1 MSDSNTLRVL
11 SFDGGGMRGYLSQQ
25 FMVQFCQLS
34 GINPNEIWKH
44 FDVITGTSIGGII
57 ALALAFGLSLDSL
70 TSFFTDDGKWIFTIR
85 TAGDVASG
93 SHNASTPS
101 NRPNAAQK
109 VVILGNNDQF
119 YNSAY
124 PDSNYGSVYFKQRLV
139 STFGTNTLQNLKT
152 NVLITSYKDNT
163 KSPVLFSNLNYAEY
177 IGQNELISNVALATS
192 SAPLY
197 LPPLS
202 LGMDSLIDGGVYQ
215 NNPARLG
222 LVMAKSIR
230 STVKRVCVLSVGT
243 GLGEVG
249 FDEAATPGFF
259 LTSLASL
266 PFEDTIKSLV
276 GLLDATIGGAQEAVH
291 KGLSLEEQ
299 YTLDN
304 LYYYRF
310 QVRLDPAQDNELDNS
325 DASYLAYLAG
335 AVTQRVNEDIDDLT
349 NFIGHFLA

>member
-1 MSDSNTLRVL
+1 ML

-25 FMVQFCQLS
+25 FMVKFCHLAA
-34 GINPNEIWKH
+34 INPNEIWKH
-44 FDVITGTSIGGII
+44 FDVICGTSIGGIM

-70 TSFFTDDGKWIFTIR
+70 ASFFTDDGKWIFTIR
-85 TAGDVASG
+85 TAGDVLSG
-93 SHNASTPS
+93 SHNASLPS
-101 NRPNAAQK
+101 NRPSTAQK
-109 VVILGNNDQF
+109 VGILGNNDQF

-152 NVLITSYKDNT
+152 NVLIPSYKDDT
-163 KSPVLFSNLNYAEY
+163 KSPVMFSNLNYAEY
-177 IGQNELISNVALATS
+177 IGQNELISNVSLATS
-192 SAPLY
+192 AAPLY
-197 LPPLS
+197 LPPLP
-202 LGMDSLIDGGVYQ
+202 LNGNSLIDGGVFQ

-222 LVMAKSIR
+222 LVQATSIKP
-230 STVKRVCVLSVGT
+230 TFKRACVLSVGT

-249 FDEAATPGFF
+249 FDEPITPGP
-259 LTSLASL
+259 LLASV

-276 GLLDATIGGAQEAVH
+276 GLFDAAIAGNQEAVH

-299 YTLDN
+299 YTFNSVTLDN

-310 QVRLDPAQDNELDNS
+310 QVNLDPVQDNELDNS
-325 DASYLAYLAG
+325 DATYLTYLADA
-335 AVTQRVNEDIDDLT
+335 AIQRVNEDMDDLT